1 MAKNI
6 YYKSEKTGVRPMSTL
21 AFVLNEKKRRAVP
34 HYLKTVNPVLKK
46 WGDNYIEIQPMSSV
60 APYIYDIPEGF
71 EFHKAGSR
79 LQRFAKFLVKIRI
92 AGIQRLGRDIL
103 EEY

>member
-1 MAKNI
+1 MNPNLTTDQLLQLLDGI
-6 YYKSEKTGVRPMSTL
+6 VEKIDWTTTP
-21 AFVLNEKKRRAVP
+21 
-34 HYLKTVNPVLKK
+34 YNPTT
-46 WGDNYIEIQPMSSV
+46 ITTT
-60 APYIYDIPEGF
+60 PYVYDIPEDF

-92 AGIQRLGRDIL
+92 AGIQRLGQDIL

>member
-6 YYKSEKTGVRPMSTL
+6 YYKSVKAGVRPVSTL
-21 AFVLNEKKRRAVP
+21 AFVLSEKKRRTVP
-34 HYLKTVNPVLKK
+34 SYPNNVNPVLKK
-46 WGDNYIEIQPMSSV
+46 WGDNYIEIQPMSTTT
-60 APYIYDIPEGF
+60 PYVYDIPEDF

-92 AGIQRLGRDIL
+92 AGIQRLGQDIL